1 MANNK
6 GRLICVLFRYKQNS
20 KPARTCLPL
29 FIPLQTEQQV
39 SKHFPS
45 PVYGGRCPKGGRG
58 QLLLL
63 CGKLLEQKNFFLK
76 TR

>member
-1 MANNK
+1 M
-6 GRLICVLFRYKQNS
+6 R
-20 KPARTCLPL
+20 
-29 FIPLQTEQQV
+29 FIPLQTEQQASKNLPSSVYSVTEQQV

>member
-1 MANNK
+1 M
-6 GRLICVLFRYKQNS
+6 R
-20 KPARTCLPL
+20 
-29 FIPLQTEQQV
+29 FIPLQTEQQA
-39 SKHFPS
+39 SKNLPSSVYSVTNRTTSQQALSFPCLRGKV
-45 PVYGGRCPKGGRG
+45 PEGRKG